1 MQSHSIRIKPID
13 GRCRYWAK
21 IVRAGKEL
29 LEPSLVTGAQDIGGP
44 YLQLGEEELLPGD
57 ALFEGE
63 ANHHR
68 RNDRGWSYW
77 LSFVTENGEFA
88 RYESGFSSQKGE
100 MKAQGLAPEL
110 LKGSGDIAA
119 MVRIV
124 HGLRAGLRVTPSETP

>member
-1 MQSHSIRIKPID
+1 MQSHSIQIKPLD
-13 GRCRYWAK
+13 SRCRYWAK
-21 IVRAGKEL
+21 IVRAGQEL
-29 LEPSLVTGAQDIGGP
+29 PTPSLIAGANDICGS

-77 LSFVTENGEFA
+77 VTFVS
-88 RYESGFSSQKGE
+88 ESGGFVRYQSGFISQKAE
-100 MKAQGLAPEL
+100 MKAQGLSPEL
-110 LKGSGDIAA
+110 LKGSGDIAG

-124 HGLRAGLRVTPSETP
+124 HGLRAGLSVTPSKTE